1 MRRLLPVLLVSLAAC
16 ATSRGYDYRKEP
28 DPNLMEYLIGPS
40 DLLSI
45 RVWKNPDVSSD
56 VTVRPDGTITL
67 PLIGDLTAIGRT
79 PTELQEEITTQ
90 LSTYLKGEGLVV
102 SVAVAAANSYNFTVS
117 GNVER
122 PGVYTSQRY
131 LTVLEAIQLAG
142 GPNRFAS
149 PSDTKL
155 FRRLKRTSAKTRTI
169 PIDYPSV
176 LDGSQPEANL
186 FLLPGDQLYV
196 P

>member
-1 MRRLLPVLLVSLAAC
+1 MRRLLPVLLLSLAAC
-16 ATSRGYDYRKEP
+16 ATSPGYDYRKEP

-67 PLIGDLTAIGRT
+67 PLIGDLTAVGRT
-79 PTELQEEITTQ
+79 PTELQDEITTQ
-90 LSTYLKGEGLVV
+90 LGTYLKGEGLVV

-122 PGVYTSQRY
+122 PGVYSSQRY
-131 LTVLEAIQLAG
+131 VTVLEAIQLAG

-176 LDGSQPEANL
+176 LDGSHPEANL

>member
-1 MRRLLPVLLVSLAAC
+1 MNRVLPILLLSLAAC
-16 ATSRGYDYRKEP
+16 PGGPRHDYRKEP
-28 DPNLMEYLIGPS
+28 DPYLMEYVIGAS
-40 DLLSI
+40 DQLSI
-45 RVWKNPDVSSD
+45 RVWRNPDASGD

-67 PLIGDLTAIGRT
+67 PLIGDLTAAGLT
-79 PTELQEEITTQ
+79 PTEVKEEVTKR
-90 LSTYLKGEGLVV
+90 LGNYVKGEGLVV
-102 SVAVAAANSYNFTVS
+102 SVAVVAANSYNFTVS

-131 LTVLEAIQLAG
+131 VTVLEAMQLAG

-149 PSDTKL
+149 PGGTKL
-155 FRRLKRTSAKTRTI
+155 FRRLTRTGSMTRTI

-186 FLLPGDQLYV
+186 VLLPGDQLYV

>member
-1 MRRLLPVLLVSLAAC
+1 MRRLLPILLMSLVAC
-16 ATSRGYDYRKEP
+16 ATAPRHDYRKEP
-28 DPNLMEYLIGPS
+28 DPRLMEYVIGAS
-40 DLLSI
+40 DQLSI
-45 RVWKNPDVSSD
+45 RVWRNPDVSSD

-67 PLIGDLTAIGRT
+67 PLLGDVTAAGKT
-79 PTELQEEITTQ
+79 PSEVREVITNQ
-90 LSTYLKGEGLVV
+90 LGNYLKGDGLVV
-102 SVAVAAANSYNFTVS
+102 SVAVVAANSYTFAVS
-117 GNVER
+117 GKVER
-122 PGVYTSQRY
+122 PGIFTSQRY

-155 FRRLKRTSAKTRTI
+155 FRRVSRTSVKTRTI

-176 LDGSQPEANL
+176 LDGSQPDANL
-186 FLLPGDQLYV
+186 VLLPGDQLHV